1 MVRAYLAISVVTVLW
16 ATNFTVAKFATRE
29 FDPFFIASFRV
40 FVTSAIFYAC
50 LSPEQRKFDKSDL
63 KAIVPLSLTGILGNH
78 VFFAS
83 GIQRTTPAHSA
94 VIHAL
99 LPVFVAV
106 VAFFI
111 LKERLTPL
119 AFLGMALAVAGAL
132 LVVFRTSAAEFHET
146 ILGDVLT
153 TCGIM
158 VFSFY
163 IVLGRR
169 LVARMGSFRAVA
181 FAFVFAVPFM
191 IPILVLG
198 LRAQNWSLVTWKGCA
213 ALAYMLVFANII
225 AYILH
230 IFALTRLTAGQVA
243 AFVDLQPAIG
253 ISIAVLFH
261 MDVLTPNLLLGAAI
275 ALAGVVL
282 VQLRFTKSPLP
293 APTPD

>member
-1 MVRAYLAISVVTVLW
+1 MGRAYAAISIVTVLW
-16 ATNFTVAKFATRE
+16 AANFTVAKFATRE
-29 FDPFFIASFRV
+29 FDPFFIAAFRV

-50 LSPEQRKFDKSDL
+50 LSREQRKFTRADF

-83 GIQRTTPAHSA
+83 GIKYTTPSHSA

-99 LPVFVAV
+99 LPVFVGV

-111 LKERLTPL
+111 LRERLGPL

-132 LVVFRTSAAEFHET
+132 IVVLRSSTAEMRGALFGDALTAAG
-146 ILGDVLT
+146 ILA
-153 TCGIM
+153 
-158 VFSFY
+158 FSFY

-169 LVARMGSFRAVA
+169 LVARMDSFRAVA
-181 FAFVFAVPFM
+181 FAFVFALPFM
-191 IPILVLG
+191 VPILAIG
-198 LRAQNWSLVTWKGCA
+198 LMKQDWGLVTWKGIA
-213 ALAYMLVFANII
+213 ALGYMLVFANII

-230 IFALTRLTAGQVA
+230 LFALTRLTAGQVA

-253 ISIAVLFH
+253 ISIAVLFN
-261 MDVLTPNLLLGAAI
+261 MDVLTPHLLIGAAV

-282 VQLRFTKSPLP
+282 VQLRRP
-293 APTPD
+293 APAVE

>member
-1 MVRAYLAISVVTVLW
+1 MGRAYVAISIVTVLW

-50 LSPEQRKFDKSDL
+50 LPRDQRKFDLADF

-83 GIQRTTPAHSA
+83 GIKYTTPSHSA

-99 LPVFVAV
+99 LPVFVGV

-111 LKERLTPL
+111 LRERLGPA

-132 LVVFRTSAAEFHET
+132 IVVLRSSTAELRGTLFGDTLTAAG
-146 ILGDVLT
+146 ILA
-153 TCGIM
+153 
-158 VFSFY
+158 FSFY

-169 LVARMGSFRAVA
+169 LVSRMGSFRAVT
-181 FAFVFAVPFM
+181 FAFVFALPFM
-191 IPILVLG
+191 VPILVAG
-198 LRAQNWSLVTWKGCA
+198 LMRQDWALVTWRGMA
-213 ALAYMLVFANII
+213 ALGYMLVFANII

-230 IFALTRLTAGQVA
+230 LFALTRLTAGQVA

-253 ISIAVLFH
+253 ITVAVAFN
-261 MDVLTPNLLLGAAI
+261 MDVLTPHLLIGAAV

-282 VQLRFTKSPLP
+282 VQLRR
-293 APTPD
+293 PTPAVE